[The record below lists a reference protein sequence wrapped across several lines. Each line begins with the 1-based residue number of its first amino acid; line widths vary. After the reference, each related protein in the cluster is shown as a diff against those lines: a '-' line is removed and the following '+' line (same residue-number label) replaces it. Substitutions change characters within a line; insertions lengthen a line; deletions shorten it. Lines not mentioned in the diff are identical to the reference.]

1 MRCTRT
7 LPTNGWPIS
16 RCLISTTCGRAR
28 HTAGGGSYT
37 SRQRVRP
44 WRLANAGAR
53 NRREHRVGCGD
64 PRDGKKG
71 LYHINAVD
79 TVTQW
84 QVVGCVETISE
95 QHLLPALEA
104 MIHQFPFRIRGFHSD
119 NGSEVINHRV
129 AKMLEKLRISEFTK
143 SRANRTTDNALVE
156 GKNGTDE
163 PYLNFH
169 RPSGFAEVTVNELGK
184 RRRRYRTRSCRPSR
198 RGRSV

>member
-1 MRCTRT
+1 
-7 LPTNGWPIS
+7 
-16 RCLISTTCGRAR
+16 
-28 HTAGGGSYT
+28 
-37 SRQRVRP
+37 
-44 WRLANAGAR
+44 
-53 NRREHRVGCGD
+53 
-64 PRDGKKG
+64 
-71 LYHINAVD
+71 
-79 TVTQW
+79 
-84 QVVGCVETISE
+84 
-95 QHLLPALEA
+95 